1 MDWVVIFCTSWDQN
15 GLKQNLCQFVPK
27 LCHHTSRQR
36 ELIEIDEIEDLS
48 EIESIAVLNQSLI
61 KINADVRQW
70 WGKKAKVS
78 TSSLLF
84 DPFWQAA
91 YESWTT
97 FPDHI
102 DSVPQGHEGD
112 AEKKT
117 KRASELRHKRGPGVD
132 QHLRL
137 DKSVVGQGVQAE
149 QEVFGL
155 VSCRMSVA
163 NNLILQVFARFE
175 AASLLVDP
183 IQVLHKNLVI
193 ELLVSPGLCW
203 NHMVMNFKKYF
214 CPTFQYQ
221 NIGKRCGNGG
231 H

>member
-1 MDWVVIFCTSWDQN
+1 MESIVIF
-15 GLKQNLCQFVPK
+15 
-27 LCHHTSRQR
+27 
-36 ELIEIDEIEDLS
+36 
-48 EIESIAVLNQSLI
+48 NQSLI
-61 KINADVRQW
+61 KINTDFRFVSSEE
-70 WGKKAKVS
+70 KKTKV
-78 TSSLLF
+78 SSLLF
-84 DPFWQAA
+84 DPFWQTA

-102 DSVPQGHEGD
+102 DPVPQGHEGD

-117 KRASELRHKRGPGVD
+117 KGASELRHKRGPGVD

-137 DKSVVGQGVQAE
+137 DESVVGQGVQAE
-149 QEVFGL
+149 QEVLGL

-183 IQVLHKNLVI
+183 IQVLHKKLVI